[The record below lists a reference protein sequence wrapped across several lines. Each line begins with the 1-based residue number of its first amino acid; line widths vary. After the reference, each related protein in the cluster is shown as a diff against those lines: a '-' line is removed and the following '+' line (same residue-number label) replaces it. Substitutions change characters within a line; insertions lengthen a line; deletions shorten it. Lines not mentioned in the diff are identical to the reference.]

1 MLKTLLVENKHK
13 KVMRKRH
20 KHFVTVSLSLALLA
34 GVGVPVDVH
43 AEEVSNDITQVVSQ
57 DDESDLKTS
66 ESDETKEKIRSI
78 DETNAHGHSDVSN
91 SNQNSVSSVQE
102 VSNDVT
108 EVVSQNDESDS
119 KSSESDETKEKIR
132 SIDETN
138 ELDHSD
144 LSNHNQNTVGTVQES
159 SNNQFNKND
168 DNDTQ
173 LDLKYNVTTQD
184 IATYQSIENNDD
196 PISSKLKDNENSE
209 ESFVLT
215 EELYQQST
223 ALELANLVRSG
234 KVTSRELVD
243 MAYSIIEKTNPDLNN
258 IVALTKEQ
266 AYKKIEN
273 LEDTGQPF
281 YGVPLLVK
289 GMSAVEG
296 SPNSVGIPKWKD
308 RIASRDGRH
317 VRILEE
323 AGFITIGTT
332 TFPQY
337 GWINVT
343 NSELYGSTRN
353 PWNLKHNP
361 GGSSGGSSAAVAAGQ
376 VPIATSSD
384 AGGSTRIPAAWSG
397 LIGLHPSRGS
407 LQWDTSNPNNQT
419 SHFVLTKD
427 MFDLEAV
434 HDFLLDTELN
444 DVDLTEQTPIAYTT
458 QTPAGTPI
466 SEDAVKAVLEAAA
479 FLESLGYN
487 LVEVDYPVD
496 GEQLMHQYYTI
507 AASSA
512 PNMPREDVELLT
524 WALAQA
530 GKEVTRDDRNA
541 AWDYAH
547 GVADYMSVFFE
558 TYPIFLTPT
567 NAWPAP
573 EHDYNHIPE
582 DLKPLMED
590 MTELNKEERLQL
602 IYDQWLPAW
611 TKTPYTQLSNL
622 TGLPSISLPT
632 YLNNDHLPM
641 GVMFMTDLLNE
652 KYLFQLGHLFQEHN
666 KFKML
671 GISSPFDVVEENN
684 DVDDEENNDSNAD
697 RHIDHSES
705 QPELE
710 QDSDAEKK
718 SEFEG
723 NAREKIVIAI
733 SKKESEVTP
742 VNAQSI
748 DLITKKQIKSEPGN
762 NSAERLPD
770 TATSSWAL
778 LATGLSSVLVGLGI
792 NLKKED

>member
-1 MLKTLLVENKHK
+1 MLKKLLVENKHK
-13 KVMRKRH
+13 RVMRKIH

-34 GVGVPVDVH
+34 GLGVSVEVH
-43 AEEVSNDITQVVSQ
+43 AEEFSDNVTEVANQ
-57 DDESDLKTS
+57 DDESDLKHHDT
-66 ESDETKEKIRSI
+66 DETKEKFRSI
-78 DETNAHGHSDVSN
+78 DETTEPGFSAISN
-91 SNQNSVSSVQE
+91 SEHISKSSVQKN
-102 VSNDVT
+102 SNNDT
-108 EVVSQNDESDS
+108 EVVGQNDESDL
-119 KSSESDETKEKIR
+119 KHYDTNETKEKNR
-132 SIDETN
+132 PIDETN
-138 ELDHSD
+138 EHSQHK
-144 LSNHNQNTVGTVQES
+144 SES
-159 SNNQFNKND
+159 SVHEDSNNQSDIND
-168 DNDTQ
+168 DNNPR
-173 LDLKYNVTTQD
+173 LDFKSNVTDQD
-184 IATYQSIENNDD
+184 IVTYQPVENNDAE
-196 PISSKLKDNENSE
+196 ISSKSDDNRNSE
-209 ESFVLT
+209 DSFVLT
-215 EELYQQST
+215 EEHYRQST
-223 ALELANLVRSG
+223 ALELADLVRSG
-234 KVTSRELVD
+234 KVTSHELVD
-243 MAYSIIEKTNPDLNN
+243 MAYSIIEKTNPELNN
-258 IVALTKEQ
+258 IVTLTKEQ
-266 AYKKIEN
+266 AYKKLEN
-273 LEDTGQPF
+273 IEDTGQPF

-289 GMSAVEG
+289 GMTAVEG
-296 SPNSVGIPKWKD
+296 SPNSVGIPKWED
-308 RIASRDGRH
+308 RIARRDGRH

-353 PWNLKHNP
+353 PWNLEHNP

-407 LQWDTSNPNNQT
+407 LEWDTSNPNNQT

-427 MFDLEAV
+427 IFDLEAV
-434 HDFLLDTELN
+434 YDFLLDTELN

-466 SEDAVKAVLEAAA
+466 SEDAVNAVLEAVA

-530 GKEVTRDDRNA
+530 GEEVTRDDRNA

-547 GVADYMSVFFE
+547 GVADYMSEFFE

-632 YLNNDHLPM
+632 YVTEDHLPM
-641 GVMFMTDLLNE
+641 GIMFMTDLLNE
-652 KYLFQLGHLFQEHN
+652 KYLFQLGHLFQKYN
-666 KFKML
+666 QFKML
-671 GISSPFDVVEENN
+671 SISSPFEVVEENV
-684 DVDDEENNDSNAD
+684 DVVDEEDTDTITDEHTEDSESKIELGKDSND
-697 RHIDHSES
+697 KVVVTVSQNNSE
-705 QPELE
+705 LTKVK
-710 QDSDAEKK
+710 DK
-718 SEFEG
+718 
-723 NAREKIVIAI
+723 
-733 SKKESEVTP
+733 T
-742 VNAQSI
+742 I
-748 DLITKKQIKSEPGN
+748 DLITKKQIESKSED

-770 TATSSWAL
+770 TATSSWIL

-792 NLKKED
+792 DSRKEIVD

>member
-1 MLKTLLVENKHK
+1 MLKKLLVESKHK
-13 KVMRKRH
+13 KVMRKIH
-20 KHFVTVSLSLALLA
+20 MQFVTVSLSLALIA
-34 GVGVPVDVH
+34 GLGVSVEVY
-43 AEEVSNDITQVVSQ
+43 AEEVSNEFMDIESQ
-57 DDESDLKTS
+57 NEESDLKPSDSDESDLSGQT
-66 ESDETKEKIRSI
+66 TM
-78 DETNAHGHSDVSN
+78 TNN
-91 SNQNSVSSVQE
+91 NQKSVSSVQE
-102 VSNDVT
+102 VSNNDT
-108 EVVSQNDESDS
+108 EALSQNDKSDL
-119 KSSESDETKEKIR
+119 KPSESDVQEKNR

-138 ELDHSD
+138 ELGHLTTRNSQHK
-144 LSNHNQNTVGTVQES
+144 SES
-159 SNNQFNKND
+159 FAHEYSNNQSDKNSDKNTQSDFNS
-168 DNDTQ
+168 
-173 LDLKYNVTTQD
+173 NVTSQN
-184 IATYQSIENNDD
+184 IVTYQSIENNDAE
-196 PISSKLKDNENSE
+196 ISSKSNENQNYE
-209 ESFVLT
+209 DPFVLT
-215 EELYQQST
+215 EEFYRQST
-223 ALELANLVRSG
+223 ALELANIVRSG

-258 IVALTKEQ
+258 IVTLTKEQ
-266 AYKKIEN
+266 AYKKLEK

-289 GMSAVEG
+289 GMTAVEG
-296 SPNSVGIPKWKD
+296 SPNSVGIPKWED
-308 RIASRDGRH
+308 RVASRDGRH

-343 NSELYGSTRN
+343 NSDLYGSTRN
-353 PWNLKHNP
+353 PWNVKHNP

-407 LQWDTSNPNNQT
+407 LEWDTSNPNNQT

-466 SEDAVKAVLEAAA
+466 SEEAVNAVLDAVA

-530 GKEVTRDDRNA
+530 GEQVTKEDRNA

-547 GVADYMSVFFE
+547 GVANHMSEFFKE
-558 TYPIFLTPT
+558 YPVFLTPT

-573 EHDYNHIPE
+573 EHDYNHVPE

-590 MTELNKEERLQL
+590 MSELNKEERLQL

-632 YLNNDHLPM
+632 YVNNNHLPM
-641 GVMFMTDLLNE
+641 GIMFMTDLMNE

-666 KFKML
+666 QLKML
-671 GISSPFDVVEENN
+671 SISSPFEIVEDNS
-684 DVDDEENNDSNAD
+684 DVDDEETNDLNEEKQ
-697 RHIDHSES
+697 IDYSEN
-705 QPELE
+705 QLECEL
-710 QDSDAEKK
+710 DSDAEKQSGFDRVSK
-718 SEFEG
+718 E
-723 NAREKIVIAI
+723 NIIMTI
-733 SKKESEVTP
+733 SQNESEVTQ
-742 VNAQSI
+742 VNSKSLE
-748 DLITKKQIKSEPGN
+748 LITKKQKESKSGN
-762 NSAERLPD
+762 HSTERLPD
-770 TATSSWAL
+770 TATNSWVL
-778 LATGLSSVLVGLGI
+778 LATGLSSVLIGLGI
-792 NLKKED
+792 NSRKED